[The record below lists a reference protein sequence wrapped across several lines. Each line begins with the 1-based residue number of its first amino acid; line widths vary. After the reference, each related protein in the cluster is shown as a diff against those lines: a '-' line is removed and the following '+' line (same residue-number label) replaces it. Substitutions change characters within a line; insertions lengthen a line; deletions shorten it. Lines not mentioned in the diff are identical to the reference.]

1 MKTKDLLLLGG
12 GIALGYLIFTKDLF
26 KRVKEG
32 TKDVLSGVEEGV
44 TETVNPKRAEC
55 EKAWN
60 EQVKTIRPTSQEA
73 LEKMKKDFM
82 STCLIS

>member
-1 MKTKDLLLLGG
+1 MKTKDLLLVAGG
-12 GIALGYLIFTKDLF
+12 VALGYLIFTKDLF

-55 EKAWN
+55 EKKWL
-60 EQVKTIRPTSQEA
+60 EYSKTIRPASTEA

-82 STCLIS
+82 SSCLIN